1 MVAVVR
7 RRPGVNGMN
16 ALRPGD
22 DGTIPRRF
30 ASDAIRK

>member
-1 MVAVVR
+1 
-7 RRPGVNGMN
+7 VNWMN

-30 ASDAIRK
+30 ASDAILK